1 MSDVE
6 SLPFLYG
13 RDVGCAALYIAW
25 WWWCGG
31 NFQGDSISF
40 ASTTGKHCIHIVH
53 IRFFQGEWQQQR
65 FSVFFE
71 YKDIDGRFQK
81 EQSTIRKCAGTQEGG
96 NIFKSFNQSLQ
107 VSLRP

>member
-1 MSDVE
+1 MVE
-6 SLPFLYG
+6 TSKETLFLL
-13 RDVGCAALYIAW
+13 RPPQENIAY
-25 WWWCGG
+25 
-31 NFQGDSISF
+31 
-40 ASTTGKHCIHIVH
+40 IVH

-71 YKDIDGRFQK
+71 YKGIDGRFQK